1 MFEELYMPEA
11 YKRFQKNFPQIAES
25 YDNLGSACHEYGP
38 LDEKTRLLVKLAV
51 TIGAQS
57 QEAVEGYAR
66 RLKLAGAEFDEVCH
80 AVLLTLTTLG
90 FPATVRGLAW
100 VEHGYGKDS
109 EGETT

>member
-11 YKRFQKNFPQIAES
+11 YKRFQKNFPKIAEY
-25 YDNLGSACHEYGP
+25 YDHLGSTCHDYGP

-51 TIGAQS
+51 SIGAQS

-66 RLKLAGAEFDEVCH
+66 RLKLAGADFEEVCH

-100 VEHGYGKDS
+100 AERGFGKED
-109 EGETT
+109 EG